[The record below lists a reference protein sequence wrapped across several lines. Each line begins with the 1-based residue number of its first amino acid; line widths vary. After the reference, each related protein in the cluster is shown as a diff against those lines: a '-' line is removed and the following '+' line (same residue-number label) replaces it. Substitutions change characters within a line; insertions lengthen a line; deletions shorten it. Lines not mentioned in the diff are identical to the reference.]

1 MNNRRKFLGSIA
13 AVGLASTS
21 SHLLTQ
27 SAGNQEKEK
36 QDGAKKEATKKPTP
50 ERPKQL
56 DSKMV
61 NEFVGKSHGAFK
73 LVKEMIA
80 KEPLLVN
87 ASWDWGNGDF
97 ESGLNAASHVGNR
110 PIAELLLE
118 KGARMDVCAA
128 VMLGLKGIV
137 KEMLLVNPKLHTV
150 RGAHTIPLLSHAIYG
165 GKKADDVLNMLIDAG
180 ADVNI
185 ATKTGST
192 ALMSAAGAGRA
203 PIVELLLAKGAD
215 PKLKTSK
222 GQTALDIA
230 IKREKEDVIKL
241 LKGLKQD

>member
-1 MNNRRKFLGSIA
+1 MA
-13 AVGLASTS
+13 AVGLAGTS
-21 SHLLTQ
+21 SLLNQGTG
-27 SAGNQEKEK
+27 SIQEKQES
-36 QDGAKKEATKKPTP
+36 KKEDAAKKPTP

-56 DSKMV
+56 DSKLV

-80 KEPLLVN
+80 KEPLLAN
-87 ASWDWGNGDF
+87 AAWDWGNGDF

-110 PIAELLLE
+110 PIAEFLLE

-137 KEMLLVNPKLHTV
+137 KEMLLVNPNLHTV

-165 GKKADDVLNMLIDAG
+165 GKKSDDVLNMLIDAG

-185 ATKTGST
+185 ATKTKST
-192 ALMSAAGAGRA
+192 ALMAAASAGRVS
-203 PIVELLLAKGAD
+203 IVELLVTKGAD
-215 PKLKTSK
+215 PMLKNSK
-222 GQTALDIA
+222 GQTALDVA
-230 IKREKEDVIKL
+230 VKREKEDVVKY
-241 LKGLKQD
+241 LKSIQ